1 MPTTVHGSNLVGAF
15 SQLSVAAVK
24 SASFRGGELLDGPAG
39 VVWGGRVVM
48 KSWMSGCSCDVGL
61 LFQELCCGPSDRM
74 LTAGLCRLCRFSCGP
89 ASGEVGE
96 GPSVTALICL

>member
-1 MPTTVHGSNLVGAF
+1 MGAF

-24 SASFRGGELLDGPAG
+24 SASFRGGNSWMDLPG
-39 VVWGGRVVM
+39 WWGRVVM
-48 KSWMSGCSCDVGL
+48 KSWMSGCNCDVGL

-74 LTAGLCRLCRFSCGP
+74 LTVGLCRLCRFSCGP

-96 GPSVTALICL
+96 GPSVTALTCL